1 MAGCTQGVTLA
12 NCLRKDKVSALR
24 LRDVCRVS
32 PADSIE
38 QVVRAMVGCRAGFAL
53 VMKSATNVSN
63 NDGNIAAGGGAPGVL
78 VGIFTER
85 DFVNRVVAA
94 GVDPSRPVETV
105 MSPAPRT
112 VRRSASVQSAVELM
126 ASGGYRHLP
135 VTGDSGEPLGVLSV
149 KDVVRYLVEY
159 FPAKVYNLPP
169 TPDQAQPAREGA

>member
-12 NCLRKDKVSALR
+12 HCLRKDKVSALR
-24 LRDVCRVS
+24 LRDVCRVA
-32 PADSIE
+32 PKDSIE
-38 QVVRAMVGCRAGFAL
+38 HVVRAMVGCRAGFAL
-53 VMKSATNVSN
+53 VMESSAGAGAE
-63 NDGNIAAGGGAPGVL
+63 DAAGRL
-78 VGIFTER
+78 IGIFTER

-94 GVDPSRPVETV
+94 GVDPSRAVETV
-105 MSPAPRT
+105 MTRTPKT
-112 VRRSASVQSAVELM
+112 VRRAASVQSAVELM

-135 VTGDSGEPLGVLSV
+135 VTGGGGEPMGVLSV